1 MTDSNNCFSYEAT
14 SLASLVGYPYGN
26 WIITVNDVPLEVN
39 IETRNSYG
47 TLYNFFKSYN
57 IDVGILGGYLS
68 FKNNSTESYAIT
80 FENIS
85 EEPEQLS
92 LYPKINPTLTV
103 LSSIDSKTVTKFAFY
118 LKSDKTPFETT
129 CSCDFNY
136 TGEVDISGKWD
147 LIIDNKVLLKDA
159 TPRQIAKYFQ
169 DSPDYEVEV
178 EQEEVIE
185 LAEDFDYVVINYYWT
200 NANGTDLDTRTSV
213 LEPPRNIEVGWN
225 RQNTDKDYLLWAG
238 DNTGSGT
245 EAVLISTNNL
255 LRDFKDKNKIS
266 ILLKAFWYNTVGNG
280 NFILSFTSYKGG
292 VMNTTHDYNY
302 INSGGTLIDNFTIN
316 CYTKSQDHDGV
327 PLGTLDIDLINRKST
342 FKVLTNTTPI
352 IQPPSKLTGVF
363 SL

>member
-26 WIITVNDVPLEVN
+26 WIITINDVPLEVN

-68 FKNNSTESYAIT
+68 FKNNSTESYVIT

-118 LKSDKTPFETT
+118 LKSNKTPFETT

-136 TGEVDISGKWD
+136 TGKVDISGKWD

-169 DSPDYEVEV
+169 DNPDYEVEV
-178 EQEEVIE
+178 EDTIG
-185 LAEDFDYVVINYYWT
+185 LSSDFDYVVINYYWT
-200 NANGTDLDTRTSV
+200 SSNGTDLDTRTSV
-213 LEPPRNIEVGWN
+213 IEPPRNIEVGWD
-225 RQNTDKDYLLWAG
+225 RQGTDRDYLLWAG
-238 DNTGSGT
+238 DNTSSGT
-245 EAVLISTNNL
+245 EAVLINMNNL
-255 LRDFKDKNKIS
+255 LRDFKDQEKITV
-266 ILLKAFWYNTVGNG
+266 LLKAFWYNSVGDG
-280 NFILSFTSYKGG
+280 NFVLSFTSYKGG
-292 VMNTTHDYNY
+292 TMTTTSNYNY
-302 INSGGTLIDNFTIN
+302 VNNGGTLIDNFTIN
-316 CYTKSQDHDGV
+316 CYTDSKDHSGV
-327 PLGTLDIDLINRKST
+327 SLGSFTVDLVGKKNYFS
-342 FKVLTNTTPI
+342 VL
-352 IQPPSKLTGVF
+352 
-363 SL
+363 